1 MDLQQPLKFRKNT
14 LDYTVNS
21 LIRGSPEGAFKT
33 QIEMGLFIP
42 PSQSLKETQSLQMMS
57 KVQEHHLPVKYDAN
71 MSMTDNFVSKVGG
84 GEGRKINM
92 KDEDEALLKS

>member
-1 MDLQQPLKFRKNT
+1 M
-14 LDYTVNS
+14 
-21 LIRGSPEGAFKT
+21 IRGSPEGAFKT

-57 KVQEHHLPVKYDAN
+57 KVQEHHLPVKWNRKYDAN
-71 MSMTDNFVSKVGG
+71 MSMTDNFLYKVGG
-84 GEGRKINM
+84 GEGRTINM